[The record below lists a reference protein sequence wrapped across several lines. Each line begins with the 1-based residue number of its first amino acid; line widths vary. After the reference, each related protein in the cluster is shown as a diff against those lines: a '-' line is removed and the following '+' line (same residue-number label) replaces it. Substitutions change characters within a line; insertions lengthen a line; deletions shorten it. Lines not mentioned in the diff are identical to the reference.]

1 MKWLDAASDAA
12 TLKTLIIAAA
22 VFAATAAVLFIARRL
37 FFRYLHRWAGRTN
50 TAADDVILEAIR
62 HPSLF
67 WVVALALYVAL
78 DTSSFPERYV
88 GHGLKALYVLIVLS
102 ITMAAANITSKLV
115 QGAIEGSTA
124 GAPVSGLSRTIIRA
138 VIFSIGGLVL
148 LNGLGVSITP
158 ILTALGVGGLAVALA
173 LQNTL
178 SNLFAGIHILVEKP
192 VRVGD
197 YMKLSEGNEGFV
209 SDIGWRTTRVRE
221 VTGNIIIIPNSKLA
235 QSVLTN
241 YSLPDTRVAIVM
253 KFPLAQDSDID
264 LAEAIIKDEAAKAAS
279 RISGLVRDIQPAVR
293 LSQGLTESAV
303 EFTVVLIADEF
314 AVKADAEHEAR
325 KMILKRL
332 KLEGVGLYCPTR
344 NVRML

>member
-1 MKWLDAASDAA
+1 MQWFDMFSDAA

-78 DTSSFPERYV
+78 DTSAFPERYV
-88 GHGLKALYVLIVLS
+88 GHGLKALYILIVLS

-124 GAPVSGLSRTIIRA
+124 GAPISGLSRTIIRA

-197 YMKLSEGNEGFV
+197 YMRLPEGQEGFV

-235 QSVLTN
+235 QSVITN
-241 YSLPDTRVAIVM
+241 YSLPDTRVALVM
-253 KFPLAQDSDID
+253 KFPLAQNTDID
-264 LAEAIIKDEAAKAAS
+264 WAEAIIKDEAAKAANGT
-279 RISGLVRDIQPAVR
+279 SGLVREIQPAVR
-293 LSQGLTESAV
+293 LSQGLTESAI
-303 EFTVVLIADEF
+303 EFTVILIAEEF
-314 AVKADAEHEAR
+314 SVKADAEHEAR
-325 KMILKRL
+325 KRILKRL
-332 KLEGVGLYCPTR
+332 RLEGVGLYSPTR
-344 NVRML
+344 DVRML

>member
-1 MKWLDAASDAA
+1 MQLFDPASDA
-12 TLKTLIIAAA
+12 TKLKTLIISAA
-22 VFAATAAVLFIARRL
+22 VFIVAAVILFIVRRL

-50 TAADDVILEAIR
+50 TSADDVILDAIK

-67 WVVALALYVAL
+67 LVVALALYVAL
-78 DTSSFPERYV
+78 DTSAFPERYV
-88 GHGLKALYVLIVLS
+88 GHALKALYVLIVLS
-102 ITMAAANITSKLV
+102 ITMAAANITSRLV
-115 QGAIEGSTA
+115 QGAMEGSTA
-124 GAPVSGLSRTIIRA
+124 GGPVSGLSRTIIRA
-138 VIFSIGGLVL
+138 FIFAIGGLVL

-197 YMKLSEGNEGFV
+197 YMRLSEGNEGFV

-221 VTGNIIIIPNSKLA
+221 LTGNIIIIPNSKLA

-241 YSLPDTRVAIVM
+241 YSLPDTKVAIVM
-253 KFPLAQDSDID
+253 RFALAQDTDID
-264 LAEAIIKDEAAKAAS
+264 WAEAIIKDEAAKAS
-279 RISGLVRDIQPAVR
+279 NDLSGLVRGNQPIVR
-293 LSQGLTESAV
+293 LSQGLTESAI
-303 EFTVVLIADEF
+303 EFTVILIAEEF
-314 AVKADAEHEAR
+314 SVKADAEHEAR
-325 KMILKRL
+325 KRILKRL
-332 KLEGVGLYCPTR
+332 RLEGVVLYSPTR

>member
-1 MKWLDAASDAA
+1 MQLFDLTSDAT
-12 TLKTLIIAAA
+12 TLKTLIISAA
-22 VFAATAAVLFIARRL
+22 VFIIAAVILFIVRRL

-50 TAADDVILEAIR
+50 TSADDVILDAIK

-67 WVVALALYVAL
+67 LVVALALYVAL
-78 DTSSFPERYV
+78 DTSAFPERYV
-88 GHGLKALYVLIVLS
+88 GHVLKALYVLIVLS
-102 ITMAAANITSKLV
+102 ITMAAANITSRLV
-115 QGAIEGSTA
+115 QGAMEGSKA
-124 GAPVSGLSRTIIRA
+124 GGPVSGLSRAVIRA
-138 VIFSIGGLVL
+138 FIFAIGGLVL

-197 YMKLSEGNEGFV
+197 YMRLSEGNEGFV

-221 VTGNIIIIPNSKLA
+221 LTGNIIIIPNSKLA

-241 YSLPDTRVAIVM
+241 YSLPDTRVALIM
-253 KFPLAQDSDID
+253 RFALAQDTDID
-264 LAEAIIKDEAAKAAS
+264 WAEAIIKDEAAKAS
-279 RISGLVRDIQPAVR
+279 NDLSGLVRGNQPIVR
-293 LSQGLTESAV
+293 LSQGLTESAI
-303 EFTVVLIADEF
+303 EFTVILIAEEF
-314 AVKADAEHEAR
+314 SIKADAEHEAR
-325 KMILKRL
+325 KRILKRL
-332 KLEGVGLYCPTR
+332 RLEGVGLYLPTR

>member
-1 MKWLDAASDAA
+1 MQWLDAASDAA
-12 TLKTLIIAAA
+12 TLKTLIISAA
-22 VFAATAAVLFIARRL
+22 VFIVAAIILFIVRRL

-50 TAADDVILEAIR
+50 TAADDVILDAIK

-67 WVVALALYVAL
+67 LVVALALYVAL
-78 DTSSFPERYV
+78 DTSAFPERYV
-88 GHGLKALYVLIVLS
+88 GHALKALYVLIVLS
-102 ITMAAANITSKLV
+102 ITMAAANITSRLV
-115 QGAIEGSTA
+115 QGAIEGSSA

-221 VTGNIIIIPNSKLA
+221 LTGNIIIIPNSKLA

-241 YSLPDTRVAIVM
+241 YSLPDTRVALTM
-253 KFPLAQDSDID
+253 RFALAQDTDID
-264 LAEAIIKDEAAKAAS
+264 WAEAIIKDEASKAS
-279 RISGLVRDIQPAVR
+279 NDLSGLVRGNQPIVR
-293 LSQGLTESAV
+293 LSQGLTESAI
-303 EFTVVLIADEF
+303 EFTVILIAEEF
-314 AVKADAEHEAR
+314 SVKADAEHEAR
-325 KMILKRL
+325 KRILKRL
-332 KLEGVGLYCPTR
+332 RLEGVVLYSPTR